1 MTDTRTTRSG
11 TAAAW
16 VIYVLQLLG
25 SAVLALLAIT
35 SVFMTDS
42 CGSVSAADEP
52 AVCDTT
58 YFGSV
63 LFGYWIALAVLL
75 VVVPIAIVRASR
87 RGQATWVRAL
97 GGLVLAGALTV
108 LFVVLMVR

>member
-1 MTDTRTTRSG
+1 MTETRTTRSR
-11 TAAAW
+11 TTLAW
-16 VIYVLQLLG
+16 LLYVLQLLG

-42 CGSVSAADEP
+42 CGSVADEP
-52 AVCDTT
+52 AVCDTS

-63 LFGYWIALAVLL
+63 LVGYWIALATLL
-75 VVVPIAIVRASR
+75 VLVPIAIVRSSR
-87 RGQATWVRAL
+87 RGRSATLRAL